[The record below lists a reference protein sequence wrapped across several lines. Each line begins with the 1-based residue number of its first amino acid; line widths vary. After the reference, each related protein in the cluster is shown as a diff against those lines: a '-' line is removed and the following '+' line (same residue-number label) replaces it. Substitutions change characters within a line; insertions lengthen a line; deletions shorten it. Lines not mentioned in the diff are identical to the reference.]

1 MKGSTNA
8 QSQPPIV
15 IYGFK
20 VKSGVSSTPANI
32 TFTRGAAGMSYDQ
45 RVELYSKH
53 ARPCTVDR
61 AKGDLNYL
69 LNPSNGNQ
77 KLAGGTAKLDGTD
90 GDVMVMVDTI
100 WYKSYFDGTDQCH
113 EFAFQD
119 PKAIG
124 ETGFDC
130 WCHKYGD
137 LTLPYIFIGMFKA
150 SGDTSACY
158 SVSTT
163 EKPARSMTMP
173 QFETAYKAT
182 GANSPAQYCGVGTP
196 ERNLLCMLLTFV
208 SGYTNSQGFYGMGY
222 VSAQGSEEN
231 LSATN
236 LGFAPTSMMKSGDT
250 STGLSGVM
258 SGYFNNLW
266 GNVYEFNHQTIF
278 DNYKLKFSYR
288 HDDHIAD
295 ITTATYAGAPD
306 TFYETRIGM
315 NAPSATG
322 WAYATRTMVDET
334 PCSFFPQVLGGSTS
348 TYLYDGIYV
357 NIGAL
362 TDRCV
367 LAGGALYNGATAGL
381 FCLYVSNA
389 LGDSDWNV
397 GSRLL
402 IRPIQ
407 LAR

>member
-45 RVELYSKH
+45 RAELYSKH

-61 AKGDLNYL
+61 TKGDLNYL

-124 ETGFDC
+124 ETGFEC

-163 EKPARSMTMP
+163 EKPARTMTMT

-222 VSAQGSEEN
+222 VSAAYEEEN

-250 STGLSGVM
+250 SAGLSGVM

-315 NAPSATG
+315 NAPSETG

-357 NIGAL
+357 NVSAL

-367 LAGGALYNGATAGL
+367 LASGHLRLGTTAGL
-381 FCLYVSNA
+381 FCLAMDRA
-389 LGDSDWNV
+389 LGGSYWPF